1 MLGRGERTARRFR
14 EDLSGSVSIMFAGYV
29 FVGVLCL
36 ALAIDLQML
45 YTQRRAAQGAADLA
59 AIVAANNIGDEE
71 EAAESILA
79 GNGYDFGASVE
90 TGLLKEA
97 EAQSKDSDWFT
108 AIAGRYVADDSIPR
122 ENRFTP
128 GGTPE
133 NAVAVTLGGPGRL
146 FFADNFVDAPQI
158 TVDAIAARRAL
169 AGFSVGSRLVSVNGG
184 VLNALLSSLLGAEVN
199 LSVLDYN
206 NLLNSKVE
214 VFSFLDAL
222 ATELNIVSGDY
233 QSVLDSE
240 PTLSQVISAAATA
253 SSDRTVG
260 NALFALENAAGSLTD
275 KIDLAGVIDLGAM
288 GDIVLGAAE
297 EQGFPLEASMMQMLL
312 ANAVAANGENLL
324 NLDLG
329 TTIPGVASLTAQLRL
344 GEMLQ
349 TSPWFRVGEGGEIVA
364 NTQIQ
369 LAVEAS
375 VGGTGVLS
383 GVNVRLP
390 TYFEVARAQAQL
402 ESVSC
407 PSGNEDDATVML
419 AARSA
424 ALDAYIG
431 DVDLSKRSLSGY
443 KVKKAKIVAAP
454 GLVAFAEAEAAIA
467 QSNDEILEF
476 THDDIVNGT
485 VKTAGVTSPVE
496 SIVGSLVE
504 DVAIEARVLGL
515 GLSTEGLA
523 NAALLSALGSLA
535 GPVDTVV
542 TSLLE
547 ALGVGVGEGDY
558 QVNGVECRRAV
569 LVE

>member
-1 MLGRGERTARRFR
+1 MRF
-14 EDLSGSVSIMFAGYV
+14 
-29 FVGVLCL
+29 
-36 ALAIDLQML
+36 
-45 YTQRRAAQGAADLA
+45 
-59 AIVAANNIGDEE
+59 
-71 EAAESILA
+71 
-79 GNGYDFGASVE
+79 
-90 TGLLKEA
+90 
-97 EAQSKDSDWFT
+97 
-108 AIAGRYVADDSIPR
+108 
-122 ENRFTP
+122 
-128 GGTPE
+128 
-133 NAVAVTLGGPGRL
+133 
-146 FFADNFVDAPQI
+146 
-158 TVDAIAARRAL
+158 
-169 AGFSVGSRLVSVNGG
+169 
-184 VLNALLSSLLGAEVN
+184 
-199 LSVLDYN
+199 SVLDYN

-297 EQGFPLEASMMQMLL
+297 EQGFPLEVSMMQMLL

-383 GVNVRLP
+383 GIDVRLP

-402 ESVSC
+402 ESLSC

-443 KVKKAKIVAAP
+443 KVKKAKIVSAP

>member
-1 MLGRGERTARRFR
+1 MRRCGEGAARRFR
-14 EDLSGSVSIMFAGYV
+14 KDASGSVSIMFAGYV
-29 FVGVLCL
+29 VVGVLCL

-71 EAAESILA
+71 EAAESILTS
-79 GNGYDFGASVE
+79 NGYDFGASVE
-90 TGLLKEA
+90 TGSLNEA
-97 EAQSKDSDWFT
+97 ETESRDSDWFT
-108 AIAGRYVADDSIPR
+108 TVAGRYVADNSIPR

-240 PTLSQVISAAATA
+240 PTLSQVISAAAAA

-275 KIDLAGVIDLGAM
+275 KIDLAGVIDLGAV

-297 EQGFPLEASMMQMLL
+297 EQGFPLEVSMMQMLL

-329 TTIPGVASLTAQLRL
+329 TTIPGVAGLTAQLRL

-349 TSPWFRVGEGGEIVA
+349 SAPWFRVSEGGEIVA

-407 PSGNEDDATVML
+407 PSGNENEATVTL

-443 KVKKAKIVAAP
+443 KVKKAKIVSAP
-454 GLVAFAEAEAAIA
+454 GLVAFAQAEAAIA
-467 QSNDEILEF
+467 QSSDETLEF

-504 DVAIEARVLGL
+504 DVSIEARVLGL

-523 NAALLSALGSLA
+523 DAALLSALGGLTK
-535 GPVDTVV
+535 PVDTVV

-558 QVNGVECRRAV
+558 QVNAVECRRAV